1 MSATPSA
8 TCSDT
13 PRRPHTPVDP
23 PADQPVTKATS
34 VTRVF
39 SGIQP
44 SGDLHL
50 GNYLGALV
58 NWVKMQD
65 DRDCTYCIVD
75 LHAVTVDHDPSTLRQ
90 RTIDMAT
97 NLLAIGVDPTRSTL
111 FVQSH
116 LGDVHAEATWLLN
129 CVTGFGELRKQPQ
142 FKEKADRIESGDL
155 QSQLSVGLFDYPVL
169 QTADI
174 ILYDADEVPVGEDQ
188 RHHIELAR
196 NIAQRF
202 NFRFCP
208 EDDPLFVL
216 PESIQPSVAARVMD
230 LQNPDNR
237 MSKSASSPKGVVG
250 LLDEPKRLAK
260 KIRSAVTDSDTEVRY
275 DRAAKA
281 GISNLLEIMSAATGR
296 SISDLEAEFGGG
308 GYGAF
313 KTAVADAVVEMLR
326 PVQERYAD
334 LVGDPG
340 EVQRVLAD
348 GAARAREV
356 SVPKLQKAK
365 EAMGFLLA

>member
-1 MSATPSA
+1 
-8 TCSDT
+8 
-13 PRRPHTPVDP
+13 
-23 PADQPVTKATS
+23 

-58 NWVKMQD
+58 NWVNMQN

-75 LHAVTVDHDPSTLRQ
+75 LHAVTVEHDPALLRQ
-90 RTIDMAT
+90 RTIEVAT
-97 NLLAIGVDPTRSTL
+97 SLLAVGVDPQRSTL

-142 FKEKADRIESGDL
+142 FKEKVDRIEAGDL
-155 QSQLSVGLFDYPVL
+155 KSQVSVGLFDYPVL

-174 ILYDADEVPVGEDQ
+174 ILYHADEVPVGEDQ

-202 NFRFCP
+202 NHRYCP
-208 EDDPLFVL
+208 GDNPLFTL
-216 PESIQPSVAARVMD
+216 PEAIHPKAAARVMD
-230 LQNPDNR
+230 LQDPTNR
-237 MSKSASSPKGVVG
+237 MSKSSSSPKGVVG
-250 LLDEPKRLAK
+250 LLDEPKQIAK
-260 KIRSAVTDSDTEVRY
+260 KIRSAVTDSGTDVRY
-275 DRAAKA
+275 DRRDKA
-281 GISNLLEIMSAATGR
+281 GIANLLEIMTAATGR
-296 SISDLEAEFGGG
+296 EIPDLEAEFGDG

-313 KTAVADAVVEMLR
+313 KSAVAEAVVEMLR

-334 LVGDPG
+334 LAKDPG

-348 GAARAREV
+348 GADRARQV
-356 SVPKLQKAK
+356 SAVTLAKAK
-365 EAMGFLLA
+365 DAMGFLPA

>member
-1 MSATPSA
+1 M
-8 TCSDT
+8 
-13 PRRPHTPVDP
+13 
-23 PADQPVTKATS
+23 
-34 VTRVF
+34 F

-58 NWVKMQD
+58 NWVAMQE

-75 LHAVTVDHDPSTLRQ
+75 LHAITVEHDPATLRQ
-90 RTIDMAT
+90 RTIEMAT
-97 NLLAIGVDPTRSTL
+97 SLLAVGVDPERATL

-129 CVTGFGELRKQPQ
+129 CITGFGELRKQPQ

-155 QSQLSVGLFDYPVL
+155 EGQVSVGLFDYPVL

-174 ILYDADEVPVGEDQ
+174 ILYHAEEVPVGEDQ

-202 NFRFCP
+202 NHRYCP
-208 EDDPLFVL
+208 EDAPLFTL
-216 PESIQPSVAARVMD
+216 PKAIHPTAAARVMD
-230 LQNPDNR
+230 LQEPTNR

-250 LLDEPKRLAK
+250 LLDDPKRLAK
-260 KIRSAVTDSDTEVRY
+260 KIRSAVTDSGTEVRY
-275 DRAAKA
+275 DREEKA

-296 SISDLEAEFGGG
+296 EVASLEDEYGDG

-313 KTAVADAVVEMLR
+313 KSAVAEAVVELLR

-334 LVGDPG
+334 LADDPG
-340 EVQRVLAD
+340 EVERVLAD

-356 SVPKLQKAK
+356 SSATLAQAK
-365 EAMGFLLA
+365 DAMGFWAG

>member
-1 MSATPSA
+1 
-8 TCSDT
+8 
-13 PRRPHTPVDP
+13 
-23 PADQPVTKATS
+23 

-58 NWVKMQD
+58 NWVNMQE
-65 DRDCTYCIVD
+65 DRNCTYCIVD
-75 LHAVTVDHDPSTLRQ
+75 LHAVTVEHEPGLLRQ
-90 RTIDMAT
+90 RTIDVAT
-97 NLLAIGVDPTRSTL
+97 MLLAIGVDPERSTL

-142 FKEKADRIESGDL
+142 FKEKADRVEAGDL
-155 QSQLSVGLFDYPVL
+155 QGQVSVGLFDYPVL

-174 ILYDADEVPVGEDQ
+174 VLYDADEVPVGEDQ

-202 NFRFCP
+202 NHRFCP
-208 EDDPLFVL
+208 EDAPLFVL
-216 PESIQPSVAARVMD
+216 PEAIHPTAAARVMD
-230 LQNPDNR
+230 LQDPTNR

-250 LLDEPKRLAK
+250 LLDEPNQLVK
-260 KIRSAVTDSDTEVRY
+260 KFRSAVTDSETEVRY
-275 DRAAKA
+275 DRRDKA
-281 GISNLLEIMSAATGR
+281 GVSNLLEIMSAATGR
-296 SISDLEAEFGGG
+296 EIADLEAEYGDG

-313 KTAVADAVVEMLR
+313 KSAVADAVVEMLR

-334 LVGDPG
+334 LAKDPG

-348 GAARAREV
+348 GAARAHAV
-356 SVPKLQKAK
+356 SAPKLEKAK